1 MAETNGETGGDARFI
16 RRVLIL
22 LGIIALAAALIT
34 LKDLLLLVFGSVVI
48 AVLLSAICNPVAR
61 WLKLPRGIALTIAI
75 LFVLAVIAGAG
86 ALFGLQVARQAEQIS
101 TSAPAAWERA
111 RQEASEWG
119 LELPRLPRAMQSGPP
134 TSAGEAQR
142 GGEAEAAED
151 SEAPQEE
158 EPGLAG
164 IGEAI
169 ASRVGN
175 LLTTTFGALANT
187 LLVLA
192 GGVYLAA
199 QPQLYRTGVLKL
211 FARRKRPLIEK
222 TYDECGKALKL
233 WLLGTLVSM
242 IVVGTFTALGLWL
255 LGVQSWLALGLLA
268 GLLEFVPII
277 GPIAASIP
285 AVLLAFTESFELA
298 LATAA
303 LFLVVQQLEG
313 NVLQPIVQ
321 RYAVDLPPALLLF
334 SVVAGGTLFGF
345 IGILFAAPLT
355 VTAFVLV
362 KRLYVREVLHT
373 DTPMPHE

>member
-1 MAETNGETGGDARFI
+1 MTRTSGPAGDGVFV

-22 LGIIALAAALIT
+22 LGIFALAAALIT
-34 LKDLLLLVFGSVVI
+34 LKDLLLLVFGSIVI
-48 AVLLSAICNPVAR
+48 AVLLSAVTNPIAR
-61 WLKLPRGIALTIAI
+61 WLKLRRGVALAIAI
-75 LFVLAVIAGAG
+75 LALLGVVSGAG
-86 ALFGLQVARQAEQIS
+86 ALFGLQVARQAEQIG

-111 RQEASEWG
+111 RQEAGEWG
-119 LELPRLPRAMQSGPP
+119 LELPGLPRAMRGGPS
-134 TSAGEAQR
+134 TASVADES
-142 GGEAEAAED
+142 GGEAEAAGD
-151 SEAPQEE
+151 FGAAQEE

-164 IGEAI
+164 FGEAI

-175 LLTTTFGALANT
+175 LVTTTFGALANT

-199 QPQLYRTGVLKL
+199 QPQLYRTGLLQL

-222 TYDECGKALKL
+222 AYDECGQALKL

-242 IVVGTFTALGLWL
+242 AVVGTFTAIGLWL

-345 IGILFAAPLT
+345 IGIIFAAPLT
-355 VTAFVLV
+355 VTVFVLV

-373 DTPMPHE
+373 ETPMPHE